1 MRLSELMSHMDLA
14 LYPQIALVIFL
25 AVFVGVVYRVF
36 SKKKAKDYEEASRLP
51 LDE

>member
-1 MRLSELMSHMDLA
+1 MDLT

-25 AVFVGVVYRVF
+25 GIFVGVIYRVF
-36 SKKKAKDYEEASRLP
+36 SKEKTKDYEEASRLP